1 MPHSQNEDS
10 YFIHGDPYSQ
20 ERLESMQQW
29 ICNTNIYKTAKQVIK
44 SGVLVSTLCC
54 VTDYKFRGQTKERF
68 LGGNGY
74 KLH

>member
-29 ICNTNIYKTAKQVIK
+29 ICKDLIFKNSIPTLGLESLGNLNTNIYKTAKQGLTV
-44 SGVLVSTLCC
+44 
-54 VTDYKFRGQTKERF
+54 
-68 LGGNGY
+68 
-74 KLH
+74 